1 MRCGSPSPT
10 FQFASPTLIIRDHP
24 RSSEAI
30 RAHLP
35 IRIAHRDRKDFSVS
49 RHLPITVRVHAA
61 IGPDVG
67 KTRAR
72 HSASL
77 VRHFDGHIRVAHLRM
92 EANRS
97 QIRSSSGEIRR
108 DQARST
114 AHLRMEAN
122 RSQIR
127 SSSGEIRR
135 DPPLTATMTRM
146 GSDSKS
152 TVRPEPD
159 CDET

>member
-1 MRCGSPSPT
+1 MRCGSPSPTFQFASPTLIIRDHPRQSGHT

-35 IRIAHRDRKDFSVS
+35 IRIAHRYRKDFSVS

-61 IGPDVG
+61 IRPDVR

-108 DQARST
+108 D
-114 AHLRMEAN
+114 
-122 RSQIR
+122 
-127 SSSGEIRR
+127 
-135 DPPLTATMTRM
+135 PPLTATMTRM
-146 GSDSKS
+146 GTDSKS